1 MRTMPQPFHADQALR
16 RTFSVLSERFPT
28 FIGLVILVQSPLV
41 VLRLVNAFA
50 PAASPRAAAF
60 TALAQLVGEFVMGAF
75 ASAAVVYGVFQTLR
89 GAPASFGE
97 CLRQGMRSLF
107 AVLGVSFAVGLAIGG
122 CLLIS
127 VLLPIFVV
135 VFVPVAL
142 VLWIQLYVA
151 VPAAVM
157 ERLGVSFSLSRSQEL
172 TLGRRAHI
180 FAVVFFVVLA
190 FGIPGFALG
199 YILSEHAQLLEIA
212 SIILSVLAATF
223 AAVATSVVYH
233 DLRVD
238 KDGMATED
246 LAAVFD

>member
-1 MRTMPQPFHADQALR
+1 MSEPFNADKALR
-16 RTFSVLSERFPT
+16 RTFAVLSERFPT
-28 FIGLVILVQSPLV
+28 FIGLVVLVQSPLLL
-41 VLRLVNAFA
+41 LRLANAVA
-50 PAASPRAAAF
+50 PAPSPKVA
-60 TALAQLVGEFVMGAF
+60 ALATLVELVGEFVMGAL

-89 GAPASFGE
+89 GAPVSFLE
-97 CLRQGMRSLF
+97 CLRQGLRSLV

-122 CLLIS
+122 CLLIA
-127 VLLPIFVV
+127 VLLPMFVV
-135 VFVPVAL
+135 VFVPVAII
-142 VLWIQLYVA
+142 LWIQLYVA

-172 TLGRRAHI
+172 TLDRRAQI
-180 FAVVFFVVLA
+180 FAVVFFVVLIFA
-190 FGIPGFALG
+190 VPSFALG
-199 YILSEHAQLLEIA
+199 YVLAEHAALLQLA
-212 SIILSVLAATF
+212 SVLISALAATF